1 MKTTKFYKLVIV
13 VLILVNLTTLF
24 FLWKGPRRPKH
35 PERNELVEML
45 DLSGNAKTKILALQD
60 DHFKKKDALIKR
72 SRNLH
77 ESLFKSFND
86 KSKDSSEIKMLIDKI
101 VENQRETEQMT
112 FDYFKVVNSLCTP
125 DQQKRLQELIHD
137 VLKRA
142 GGPPSPPKRKY

>member
-35 PERNELVEML
+35 PDRNELVEML

-86 KSKDSSEIKMLIDKI
+86 ESKDSTDIKRLIDEI

-125 DQQKRLQELIHD
+125 DQQKKLQDLIHN
-137 VLKRA
+137 VLRQA
-142 GGPPSPPKRKY
+142 GGPPHPPKK

>member
-1 MKTTKFYKLVIV
+1 MKTTRFYKLIIV
-13 VLILVNLTTLF
+13 VLILINLTTLF
-24 FLWKGPRRPKH
+24 FLWKGHKRPKH
-35 PERNELVEML
+35 PERNELVELL
-45 DLSGNAKTKILALQD
+45 DLSGNAKIKILALQD
-60 DHFKKKDALIKR
+60 DHFKKKDALINR

-77 ESLFKSFND
+77 ESLFQSFND
-86 KSKDSSEIKMLIDKI
+86 ESKDSTEIKMLIDKI

-142 GGPPSPPKRKY
+142 GGPPSPTKH

>member
-1 MKTTKFYKLVIV
+1 MKTNRFYKIIIS
-13 VLILVNLTTLF
+13 VLILINIGTLF
-24 FLWKGPRRPKH
+24 FFWKGHNGPQRPD
-35 PERNELVEML
+35 RNQLVEML
-45 DLSGNAKTKILALQD
+45 DLSGSAKTKILELQD
-60 DHFKKKDALIKR
+60 NHFKKKGALVNR

-125 DQQKRLQELIHD
+125 DQQKELQELIHN
-137 VLKRA
+137 VLSRA
-142 GGPPSPPKRKY
+142 GGSPSPPKR

>member
-1 MKTTKFYKLVIV
+1 MKTTRFYKLIIV
-13 VLILVNLTTLF
+13 VLILINLTTLF

-35 PERNELVEML
+35 PERNELVELL
-45 DLSGNAKTKILALQD
+45 DLSGNAKIKILELQD
-60 DHFKKKDALIKR
+60 DHFKKKDALINR

-77 ESLFKSFND
+77 ESLFQSFND
-86 KSKDSSEIKMLIDKI
+86 ESKDSTEIKMLIDKI

-142 GGPPSPPKRKY
+142 GGPPSPPKH

>member
-35 PERNELVEML
+35 PDRNELVEML

-86 KSKDSSEIKMLIDKI
+86 ESKDSTDIKRLIDEI

-125 DQQKRLQELIHD
+125 DQQKELQELIHN
-137 VLKRA
+137 VLSRA
-142 GGPPSPPKRKY
+142 GGSPSPPKR

>member
-86 KSKDSSEIKMLIDKI
+86 ESKDSTDIKRLIDEI

-112 FDYFKVVNSLCTP
+112 FDYFKVVNALCTP
-125 DQQKRLQELIHD
+125 DQQIRLQELIHD

-142 GGPPSPPKRKY
+142 GGPPSPPKH

>member
-1 MKTTKFYKLVIV
+1 MKTNRFYKIIIS
-13 VLILVNLTTLF
+13 VLILINIGTLF
-24 FLWKGPRRPKH
+24 FFWKGHKGPQRPD
-35 PERNELVEML
+35 RNQLVEML

-86 KSKDSSEIKMLIDKI
+86 ESKDSTEIKKLIDKI

-125 DQQKRLQELIHD
+125 DQQKELQELIHN
-137 VLKRA
+137 VLSRA
-142 GGPPSPPKRKY
+142 GGSPSPPKR